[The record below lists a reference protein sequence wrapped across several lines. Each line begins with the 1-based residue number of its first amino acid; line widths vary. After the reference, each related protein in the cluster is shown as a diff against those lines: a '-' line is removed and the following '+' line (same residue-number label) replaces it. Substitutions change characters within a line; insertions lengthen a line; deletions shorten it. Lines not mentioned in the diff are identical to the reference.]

1 VQILRGILFF
11 NKGNYGQIDLKNYFL
26 YLPKYLNYIIMHI
39 SEFRIKNFKSF
50 EDVTIHFNEKT
61 NIFTGVNNAGK
72 STMLEAISLWQ
83 ECYNKLLQ
91 SAGKSN
97 SKLKLNKG
105 DYVFGINTGLQ
116 ISYTDII
123 SVRSPKYDDIFYNL
137 DRKREIILKA
147 TLTSQNQNLEIGFV
161 IKSVDGA
168 NYYQLKLSEYS
179 TFKYRLLNDKS
190 FIKNPENAL
199 KVLFASP
206 LANIPPVEERQH
218 IFKTKY
224 LKESHS
230 AYLAFR
236 NRIEALYQRR
246 NENANPYDTF
256 CNQLSTILL
265 DNNGQIKFDFPNQE
279 NLNLNI
285 KIQMGGEIP
294 KDISL
299 VGSGTLQIIEILL
312 NIHEQKSE
320 LNIILLDEPDSH
332 IHRQLQARLL
342 SVLNASDNTQ
352 IFITTHNESLIR
364 DAQPNWI
371 FHLEKQPVKEYYPI
385 QRDKSDKKG
394 TFLLSSAKAPII
406 QTLAGKGNGLDFIT
420 ALESDVLFMVEGVN
434 DALRIQK
441 ILSLRNNNM
450 RKFAYWVMGNV
461 DTIFDSLNHYKT
473 VFSEI
478 KNDKTLWEKTVL
490 VFDKDF
496 LTDGQRERLLD
507 AIKLK
512 LELRQVYIWKSYNFD
527 SILFSKIDYLTT
539 ILQRYIGNIS
549 PNTNTS
555 GIPNQ
560 LTNAMNELIARK
572 IEEFK
577 SENIELI
584 ENKIRAEIKKRQKKF
599 EQLFNPNNGIIES
612 DYYLQN
618 TIQGYL
624 NSSCNINDF
633 HKIMSKDDC
642 EIVLKSVFAHYDMN
656 FEMEGYDNGITNF
669 NNLFEV
675 ISITT
680 KYDDWDF
687 ILKV

>member
-1 VQILRGILFF
+1 
-11 NKGNYGQIDLKNYFL
+11 
-26 YLPKYLNYIIMHI
+26 MHI

-72 STMLEAISLWQ
+72 STMLEAISLWH
-83 ECYNKLLQ
+83 ECYDKLLQ
-91 SAGKSN
+91 SAGKGS
-97 SKLKLNKG
+97 SELKLNKG

-168 NYYQLKLSEYS
+168 NYYQLKLSEYKD
-179 TFKYRLLNDKS
+179 FKYKLLNDKS
-190 FIKNPENAL
+190 FIKNPENAI

-218 IFKTKY
+218 VFKTKY

-236 NRIEALYQRR
+236 NRIEALNQRR
-246 NENANPYDTF
+246 SENINPYDTF

-265 DNNGQIKFDFPNQE
+265 DNNGQIKFDFPNRE

-364 DAQPNWI
+364 DAQPHWI
-371 FHLEKQPVKEYYPI
+371 FHLE
-385 QRDKSDKKG
+385 
-394 TFLLSSAKAPII
+394 
-406 QTLAGKGNGLDFIT
+406 N
-420 ALESDVLFMVEGVN
+420 
-434 DALRIQK
+434 
-441 ILSLRNNNM
+441 
-450 RKFAYWVMGNV
+450 
-461 DTIFDSLNHYKT
+461 
-473 VFSEI
+473 
-478 KNDKTLWEKTVL
+478 
-490 VFDKDF
+490 
-496 LTDGQRERLLD
+496 
-507 AIKLK
+507 
-512 LELRQVYIWKSYNFD
+512 
-527 SILFSKIDYLTT
+527 
-539 ILQRYIGNIS
+539 
-549 PNTNTS
+549 
-555 GIPNQ
+555 
-560 LTNAMNELIARK
+560 
-572 IEEFK
+572 
-577 SENIELI
+577 
-584 ENKIRAEIKKRQKKF
+584 
-599 EQLFNPNNGIIES
+599 
-612 DYYLQN
+612 
-618 TIQGYL
+618 
-624 NSSCNINDF
+624 
-633 HKIMSKDDC
+633 
-642 EIVLKSVFAHYDMN
+642 
-656 FEMEGYDNGITNF
+656 
-669 NNLFEV
+669 
-675 ISITT
+675 
-680 KYDDWDF
+680 
-687 ILKV
+687 